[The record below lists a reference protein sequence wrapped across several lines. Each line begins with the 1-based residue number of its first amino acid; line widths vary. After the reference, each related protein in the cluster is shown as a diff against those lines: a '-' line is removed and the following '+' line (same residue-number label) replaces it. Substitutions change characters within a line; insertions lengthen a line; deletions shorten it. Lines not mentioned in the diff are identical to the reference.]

1 MIYYEK
7 FGKDCTVY
15 LLLLIVY
22 CVDFPGFNFYFL
34 SAHQLFSSIAV
45 VTKVCLVI
53 ELFINP
59 QDLESCVTLRKAQVE
74 KIEATYSYLQHQSSP
89 GSEEKLCIETSP
101 ECCLNQDLVK
111 LIEIIKS
118 HKREEPDYEMV
129 LLLSMYKIN
138 VLLIIVWLESQG
150 SEWARVSP
158 NSCRKI
164 LVMKNSK

>member
-1 MIYYEK
+1 M
-7 FGKDCTVY
+7 
-15 LLLLIVY
+15 
-22 CVDFPGFNFYFL
+22 
-34 SAHQLFSSIAV
+34 
-45 VTKVCLVI
+45 
-53 ELFINP
+53 
-59 QDLESCVTLRKAQVE
+59 E

-101 ECCLNQDLVK
+101 KCCLNQDLVK
-111 LIEIIKS
+111 LIEMIKS
-118 HKREEPDYEMV
+118 HKREEPNYEMV